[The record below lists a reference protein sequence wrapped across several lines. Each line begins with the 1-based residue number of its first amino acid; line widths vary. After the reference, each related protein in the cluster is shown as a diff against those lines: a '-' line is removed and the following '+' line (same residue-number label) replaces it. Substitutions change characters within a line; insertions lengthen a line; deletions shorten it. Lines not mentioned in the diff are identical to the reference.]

1 MSPANVNE
9 GKQDSAALVPKGDAS
24 PEPWS
29 GDEHQIRS
37 SAAKEAGLDAPSVE
51 ADFFTDGFK
60 AGIVMQDPLDG
71 AIVARGRTVLKETE
85 LFASLI
91 PALHYLGV
99 RKDDYKVKVTG
110 GRFELRVSKQVAE
123 QSSPVLESAKLAL
136 QIFVGFGILGFAA
149 YQWMPQWVAGII
161 WGIALLV
168 GGWQLKQ
175 GLVTGRALLGA
186 RLAVALGILAQ
197 EEQLILPPATQ
208 DLQDLQARS

>member
-1 MSPANVNE
+1 MSPANK
-9 GKQDSAALVPKGDAS
+9 GKQDSAALVPKGDAP

-37 SAAKEAGLDAPSVE
+37 SAAKEAGLEASSVE

-71 AIVARGRTVLKETE
+71 AIVARGRTVLEETE
-85 LFASLI
+85 LFAPLI

-123 QSSPVLESAKLAL
+123 QSTPVLESAKLAL

-208 DLQDLQARS
+208 DLEARS

>member
-1 MSPANVNE
+1 MSSTKKPKKESTALVSK
-9 GKQDSAALVPKGDAS
+9 GSAAA
-24 PEPWS
+24 EPWS

-37 SAAKEAGLDAPSVE
+37 SAAKEAGLDATSVE

-85 LFASLI
+85 LFSSLR

-99 RKDDYKVKVTG
+99 RKDDYKVKVSA

-123 QSSPVLESAKLAL
+123 QSTPVLESAKLAL
-136 QIFVGFGILGFAA
+136 QIFVGFGILGVAA

-161 WGIALLV
+161 WGFALMA

-175 GLVTGRALLGA
+175 GLVSGRALLGA
-186 RLAVALGILAQ
+186 RIAVALGLLAQ
-197 EEQLILPPATQ
+197 EEQLILPPASA
-208 DLQDLQARS
+208 DLDDKEART

>member
-1 MSPANVNE
+1 MSSADK
-9 GKQDSAALVPKGDAS
+9 GKSDAKALARTDDA
-24 PEPWS
+24 PLEPWS

-37 SAAKEAGLDAPSVE
+37 SAAKEAGLDATSVE

-85 LFASLI
+85 LFSSLR

-123 QSSPVLESAKLAL
+123 QSTPVLESAKLAL

-161 WGIALLV
+161 WGFALMA

-175 GLVTGRALLGA
+175 GLVSGRALLGA
-186 RLAVALGILAQ
+186 RLAVALGLLAQ

-208 DLQDLQARS
+208 DLEDAKASS